1 MTTTVEVLYEDHVLK
16 PLSPIEGLREHER
29 TWVFIHAQAKRGVLR
44 RLVGTLSHEDAK
56 AMQETLDRE
65 FEHIEGEW

>member
-16 PLSPIEGLREHER
+16 PLGPSEGLREHER
-29 TWVFIHAQAKRGVLR
+29 AWVLIHAQAGRDVLR
-44 RLVGTLSHEDAK
+44 RLVGTLSHEDAQ
-56 AMQETLDRE
+56 AMQETLNRE

>member
-29 TWVFIHAQAKRGVLR
+29 AWVVIHAQARRGVLR
-44 RLVGTLSHEDAK
+44 QLIGTLSHEDAQT
-56 AMQETLDRE
+56 MQEVLDRE
-65 FEHIEGEW
+65 FEHVEGEW

>member
-1 MTTTVEVLYEDHVLK
+1 MLK

-29 TWVFIHAQAKRGVLR
+29 VWVFIHARAKRGVLR